1 MSVESKLTQMG
12 LSLPVAP
19 KPVATYVPAVLTND
33 GYVYT
38 SGQIPLVSGELKY
51 KGKVGKDLD
60 EAQGYEAA
68 KICALNC
75 LSVIKAQI
83 GDLDRIERIVK
94 VVGFVNSA
102 PGFSQQP
109 KVVNGASD
117 LLGELFGEKGQ
128 HARSAV
134 GVCELPL
141 DAACEVEMVVKVK

>member
-1 MSVESKLTQMG
+1 MSVESKLAQMG
-12 LSLPVAP
+12 LSLPAAP
-19 KPVATYVPAVLTND
+19 KPVATYVPAVLTSD

-38 SGQIPLVSGELKY
+38 SGQIPLASGELKY

-68 KICALNC
+68 KVCVLNC
-75 LSVIKAQI
+75 LSVVKAEI

-117 LLGELFGEKGQ
+117 LLGEVFGEKGR